1 MILAVIITIL
11 VFMILITMI
20 MMAGAS
26 SSNGI
31 FPHWSLLC
39 CLHLSEPYEDGHDD
53 DGHHKHLFN
62 DALNHDDDDDDDD
75 YGDDDDDDDDDDD
88 YDNDVD
94 VDIDDDDD
102 DDDGDDDDDDV
113 DDDDSHQVGLP
124 STGITVFGSQLHTH
138 GTGRKVG
145 HHHTDHHCWS

>member
-11 VFMILITMI
+11 VVMVLNTMI
-20 MMAGAS
+20 IMVGAS

-62 DALNHDDDDDDDD
+62 HALNHDDDDDD

-88 YDNDVD
+88 AVRLFRT
-94 VDIDDDDD
+94 VQLFHAVM
-102 DDDGDDDDDDV
+102 GTEE
-113 DDDDSHQVGLP
+113 H
-124 STGITVFGSQLHTH
+124 ITMV
-138 GTGRKVG
+138 
-145 HHHTDHHCWS
+145 

>member
-62 DALNHDDDDDDDD
+62 DALNHGDDDDDA
-75 YGDDDDDDDDDDD
+75 YGDDDDDDAYEDADDA
-88 YDNDVD
+88 YDSAHG
-94 VDIDDDDD
+94 
-102 DDDGDDDDDDV
+102 DGDDDDDD
-113 DDDDSHQVGLP
+113 DISQIWSNGLFQSH
-124 STGITVFGSQLHTH
+124 
-138 GTGRKVG
+138 
-145 HHHTDHHCWS
+145 